1 MVAEMLFHRLAT
13 HVETYRAA
21 LGRAPLFADVT
32 PDVLRA
38 HLASAYPFDRPRSV
52 DEVFEDVTRMFWDWA
67 EHAGNPR
74 HFGLFR
80 PGVDATAVVA
90 EALVA
95 LHDPNLATWNF
106 SPAAA
111 EIERHVLKTLAAP
124 LGQDVDQG
132 AAHFTSGGQESNHTA
147 VLVALARHFPQCGA
161 GGLRALSAQ
170 PVFYVSEEGHH
181 SLDKVAQASGLGRG
195 ALRAIPTDARLRMDL
210 EALRARVR
218 ADRGRGFAPFL
229 VVGTAGT
236 TSAGVVDPLRELAD
250 VCAEEQL
257 WFHVDAAW
265 GGAAVL
271 SERLRPAVAGI
282 ERADSVTWD
291 AHKWLSVPVAAGMFF
306 TRHRAPVE
314 GAFGVDAAYVPP
326 RRPGASDPLSGS
338 LQWSRRCMGLKVFMV
353 LAEHGVAGIAR
364 RLEHQAAMADVLRGR
379 LRTIGWSLVNETP
392 LPVVCFTHPRFDVAS
407 QGPAFVQRLARE
419 GVAWISVTRLRRSL
433 PALRACVTNVD
444 TQSTDLEPLVE
455 ALAAAVR

>member
-1 MVAEMLFHRLAT
+1 MLLHRLAD
-13 HVETYRAA
+13 HAESYLDA
-21 LGRAPLFADVT
+21 LGRAPLYADVT
-32 PDVLRA
+32 PAALRA
-38 HLASAYPFDRPRSV
+38 HLASAYPFDHPRPP
-52 DEVFEDVTRMFWDWA
+52 DEVFDDVTRMFWDWA

-80 PGVDATAVVA
+80 PGIDATAVAA

-106 SPAAA
+106 APAAA

-124 LGQDVDQG
+124 LGQDVERG

-147 VLVALARHFPQCGA
+147 VLAALAHHFPAYGA
-161 GGLRALSAQ
+161 SGLRALPAP

-181 SLDKVAQASGLGRG
+181 SLDKVAQATGLGRES
-195 ALRAIPTDARLRMDL
+195 LRAIPTDTRLRMDVGAL
-210 EALRARVR
+210 EDRIG
-218 ADRGRGFAPFL
+218 ADRRRGLAPFL

-236 TSAGVVDPLRELAD
+236 TSAGVVDPLPEIAEVSARER
-250 VCAEEQL
+250 L

-271 SERLRPAVAGI
+271 SKSLRPALFGI

-291 AHKWLSVPVAAGMFF
+291 AHKWLSVPVSAGMFF
-306 TRHRAPVE
+306 CRHRAPVE
-314 GAFGVDAAYVPP
+314 AAFGVDAAYVPP
-326 RRPGASDPLSGS
+326 RREGASDPLAAS
-338 LQWSRRCMGLKVFMV
+338 LQWSRRCVGLKVFMV
-353 LAEHGVAGIAR
+353 LAERGLGGVAL
-364 RLEHQAAMADVLRGR
+364 RLEHQAKMAEVLRAR
-379 LRTIGWSLVNETP
+379 LRDIGWTVVNETA
-392 LPVVCFTHPRFDVAS
+392 LPVVCFTHPRFDVARD
-407 QGPAFVQRLARE
+407 GRTFVQRLARE
-419 GVAWISVTRLRRSL
+419 GAAWISVTRLRRTL

-444 TQSTDLEPLVE
+444 TLSSDLEPLVE